1 MRKPVVF
8 KTLYFFILV
17 VCLPVQCP
25 GQAPAAGSI
34 VRLDP
39 ALDQLVDP
47 DAKIEKIASGLKFAE
62 GPVWERKPGYLLF
75 SDIPAN
81 VINKWTPDG
90 KVSPVVN
97 PSGFTGTDDSLAG
110 VPITN
115 GFETVY
121 LIGSN
126 GVTLDKQGRI
136 VFAAHGDRGIIRIE
150 KDGKRTV
157 LADHY
162 EGKRL
167 NSPNDLVYRSD
178 GTLYFTDPPAG
189 LRPVNR
195 EFPQKE
201 LSFNGVFLIAKDG
214 TLRLATKEVSFPNG
228 LAFSP
233 DEKYLYVDDTAKQ
246 LIMRFAVQS
255 DGSLGAGQLFFD
267 MSPLKQQPGVADGMK
282 VDKKGDLYCTGPGG
296 ILVIS
301 PEGKHLGTISAT
313 ELPANVAFGDSDGK
327 TLYMAARTGLY
338 RIHLKVEGIRP

>member
-1 MRKPVVF
+1 MRKSVVLKSLYLVVF
-8 KTLYFFILV
+8 AASLPIR
-17 VCLPVQCP
+17 CL
-25 GQAPAAGSI
+25 GQASDAKSL

-39 ALDQLVDP
+39 ALDQLVAA
-47 DAKIEKIASGLKFAE
+47 DAKVEKIASGLKFAE
-62 GPVWERKPGYLLF
+62 GPVWVRKPGYLLF

-81 VINKWTPDG
+81 VIDKWTPDG

-97 PSGFTGTDDSLAG
+97 PSGFTGTDDSMAG

-115 GFETVY
+115 GFETVF

-136 VFAAHGDRGIIRIE
+136 VFAAHGDRGIVRIE

-201 LSFNGVFLIAKDG
+201 LPFNGVYSIAKDG

-246 LIMRFAVQS
+246 LITRFTVQP
-255 DGSLGAGQLFFD
+255 DGSLAAGQLFFD
-267 MSPLKQQPGVADGMK
+267 MSGIKEPGVADGMK
-282 VDKKGDLYCTGPGG
+282 LDKKGNLYCTGPGG
-296 ILVIS
+296 LLVIS
-301 PEGKHLGTISAT
+301 PEGKHLGTIRAP

-338 RIHLKVEGIRP
+338 RIHLKLEGIRP